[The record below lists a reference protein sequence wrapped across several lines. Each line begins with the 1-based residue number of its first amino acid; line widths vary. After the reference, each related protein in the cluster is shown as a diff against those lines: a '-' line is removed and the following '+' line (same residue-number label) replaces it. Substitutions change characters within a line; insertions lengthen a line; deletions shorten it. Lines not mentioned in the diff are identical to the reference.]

1 MPDLDF
7 RSKLFPHTA
16 HRGKVAVA
24 LRKKRWFAG
33 LATIALT
40 LSPTAAAAQNA
51 STSADDVPLYDNLGD
66 HHYPITA
73 ASPTVQA
80 YFDQGMRLY
89 YAFNHAEAIRAF
101 RKAQS
106 LDPQCAMCWWGE
118 ALAWG
123 PNINAAMGP
132 PAAKSAFAAI
142 QQAQAR
148 RNHASPR
155 EQALIDALA
164 TRYAT
169 EPQDDRSAL
178 DRAYADAMNAVAARW
193 PDDGD
198 IIVLHGEAVMNLQPW
213 DYWTQDGKPRPGM
226 GEALA
231 GFERVVA
238 ANPKHP
244 GACHFFIHAVEELY
258 PERAVPCAERLANLM
273 PGAGH
278 LVHMPGHI
286 YIRVG
291 RYADAIEQNRHA
303 VHADETWIADQRPG
317 AGMYTVGYYP
327 HNYDFLAFA
336 ASMIGRS
343 EETIGSANKVA
354 ELIPAE
360 MFGTPGMDF
369 LQHWS
374 VRPLQMLVRF
384 SHWDDI
390 LQYDEPASSVPYA
403 RAIWHYARG
412 RALAAT
418 GRVADARNELAAVQ
432 RIAADPDVTSLKMEF
447 NTAGDLLAVASHL
460 LGGYIEAA
468 AGNYDQALA
477 ELQAGVAAE
486 DALLYGEPPEWS
498 IPTRQDY
505 GAMLLRANR
514 PAEAEQAFRED
525 LGRFRD
531 NGWSLHG
538 LAVALETQG
547 KEAEASQA
555 WTRFRQVWSS
565 ADVPPPKDQP

>member
-1 MPDLDF
+1 MPDLDHLP
-7 RSKLFPHTA
+7 KPFPHIA
-16 HRGKVAVA
+16 HREKVIVP
-24 LRKKRWFAG
+24 RQKKHWFAS
-33 LATIALT
+33 LAAIALM
-40 LSPTAAAAQNA
+40 LSPAAAAAQDA
-51 STSADDVPLYDNLGD
+51 STPADDVPLYDNLGD
-66 HHYPITA
+66 HHYSITA
-73 ASPTVQA
+73 ANPTVQA
-80 YFDQGMRLY
+80 YFDQGLRLY

-123 PNINAAMGP
+123 PNINAAMEP

-142 QQAQAR
+142 QEAKAR
-148 RNHASPR
+148 RDHVSPR

-169 EPQDDRSAL
+169 EPQEDRSAL
-178 DRAYADAMNAVAARW
+178 DRAYAEAMKAVAARW
-193 PDDGD
+193 PDDSD
-198 IIVLHGEAVMNLQPW
+198 IVVLHGEAVMDLQPW
-213 DYWTQDGKPRPGM
+213 DYWTGDGKPRPGM

-238 ANPKHP
+238 ANPEHP

-286 YIRVG
+286 YIRIG

-343 EETIGSANKVA
+343 DEAISSANKVA

-360 MFGTPGMDF
+360 MFGAPGMDF

-390 LQYDEPASSVPYA
+390 LQYDEPTSSVPYA

-418 GRVADARNELAAVQ
+418 GDAAAARDELAALQ
-432 RIAADPDVTSLKMEF
+432 TIAADPDVMNLKMEF
-447 NTAGDLLAVASHL
+447 NSAGDLLAVASHL
-460 LGGYIEAA
+460 LAGYVEAA

-477 ELQAGVAAE
+477 EMQAGVAAE

-498 IPTRQDY
+498 VPARQEY

-514 PAEAEQAFRED
+514 PTQAERVFRED

-538 LAVALETQG
+538 LAVALEAQG
-547 KEAEASQA
+547 REAEASQT

-565 ADVPPPKDQP
+565 ADIPPPMSQP